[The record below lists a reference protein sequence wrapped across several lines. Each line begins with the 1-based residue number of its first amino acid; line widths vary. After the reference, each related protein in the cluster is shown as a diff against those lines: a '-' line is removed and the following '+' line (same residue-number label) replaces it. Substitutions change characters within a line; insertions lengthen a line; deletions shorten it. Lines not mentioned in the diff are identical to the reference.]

1 MGPIDQFGNQTP
13 TWYFMQQANLQI
25 QKLAPTLLQLRSDAV
40 YHFGQ
45 VPSGASRPTMN
56 SLVSGVGEG
65 SFLVGEFMHRDGA
78 RYLMV
83 VNKDTA
89 KSRH

>member
-1 MGPIDQFGNQTP
+1 
-13 TWYFMQQANLQI
+13 
-25 QKLAPTLLQLRSDAV
+25 
-40 YHFGQ
+40 
-45 VPSGASRPTMN
+45 MN